1 MQRKV
6 APRHTM
12 VTVVSDWSI
21 AGAGL
26 HCRSLRLLSFILLK
40 YFAQLFYGLHCTFR
54 FFTAGKISQFC
65 LFHCFCRFSPRM
77 KRLRIVYGLIRLDYE
92 LDKYAYS
99 VIAVSAP
106 APVFPIPGA
115 CRRPGA
121 RAAPALTCTRT
132 QRSRAGSRAGH
143 VRTRMLP
150 HPLY

>member
-6 APRHTM
+6 APRNTM
-12 VTVVSDWSI
+12 VTVVSDWSTVG
-21 AGAGL
+21 AAGL

-65 LFHCFCRFSPRM
+65 LFHCFCRFSPRI

-106 APVFPIPGA
+106 APVFPGA
-115 CRRPGA
+115 CRRPG
-121 RAAPALTCTRT
+121 
-132 QRSRAGSRAGH
+132 RAGPH
-143 VRTRMLP
+143 VHANAEVTCGKPGRTRTRMLP
-150 HPLY
+150 HPLH